1 MTEDLANFDA
11 GLRKARSMSLRY
23 GLGTG
28 LMMAA
33 ALWFD
38 TPWLALPVWLV
49 FVPGWGCVI
58 AGCSGGARC
67 WRRARGNNACNKS
80 GAGTSLGITS
90 QKAPA

>member
-1 MTEDLANFDA
+1 MTEDLADFDA
-11 GLRKARSMSLRY
+11 GLRKAGSMSLRY

-49 FVPGWGCVI
+49 FVAWMGLRYRGLL
-58 AGCSGGARC
+58 R
-67 WRRARGNNACNKS
+67 RRAMLE
-80 GAGTSLGITS
+80 AGEG
-90 QKAPA
+90 